1 MGHFILHRIK
11 VADQLKRN
19 MPNLAAR
26 STMPPLS
33 TDLKDTVGLS
43 VSFAQSKQLNDFHSF
58 ERRQTPPSEFPDPLV
73 QAGKSSAT
81 NRNISTH

>member
-1 MGHFILHRIK
+1 
-11 VADQLKRN
+11 
-19 MPNLAAR
+19 
-26 STMPPLS
+26 MPPLS

-43 VSFAQSKQLNDFHSF
+43 VSFAQSKQLNGFRFSF

-73 QAGKSSAT
+73 QAGELSAT